1 MFNKDKIKKSKDNS
15 SIKKVTLFA
24 ITWPIF
30 IEVFLQTFM
39 RISDI
44 FMLSFVSDEAVAA
57 IGVVNQI
64 MMFTF
69 VLFNFTAMGSGV
81 VVAQYVGAQKPKAV
95 SITIANS
102 IVINLLFGIFISS
115 MVVIFRHEFLSL
127 FNLSP
132 ELLEH
137 ANIYMLIVGGTL
149 FTQAMILTIFSALQ
163 AQGMTKDVM
172 YVVLA
177 MNVINIFGNYLFI
190 FGALGVPQLGVM
202 GVAISTAVSR
212 GLAVVALFVML
223 YKRTEI
229 KIRLED
235 YYKLKKEYVK
245 KILGI
250 GVPAA
255 GEHLSHNLSQ
265 LTITVFITMLGAN
278 ALATRVYT
286 QNLMNFMT
294 VFSLSVAKG
303 MQIYIGQL
311 VGAGKLEEAY
321 QKMYQGLRVAI
332 TVALAV
338 GLTIAIS
345 GEFLLGFF
353 TEDAEIIALGSIIL
367 FLGVI
372 LEPGRTFNLVI
383 ISSLRAAGDAKFPV
397 TIGILSM
404 WGLSVPLAYFLGISL
419 GYGLIGVTI
428 AIIIDE
434 WFRGSLMFL
443 RWRSKK
449 WKKKVLVEVDEAKTA
464 VGQ

>member
-1 MFNKDKIKKSKDNS
+1 MVNSNKKNS
-15 SIKKVTLFA
+15 NFKKVTLLA

-30 IEVFLQTFM
+30 IEVFLQTFLH
-39 RISDI
+39 ISDI
-44 FMLSFVSDEAVAA
+44 FMLSFISDEAVAA

-69 VLFNFTAMGSGV
+69 ILFNFTAMGAGV
-81 VVAQYVGAQKPKAV
+81 VIAQFVGANKSKEV
-95 SITIANS
+95 SITVANS
-102 IVINLLFGIFISS
+102 ISINLLFGIFISGI
-115 MVVIFRHEFLSL
+115 VVLFRHQFLNL

-132 ELLEH
+132 ELLAY
-137 ANIYMLIVGGTL
+137 ANIYMIIVGGTL
-149 FTQAMILTIFSALQ
+149 FTQAMVLTIFSALQ
-163 AQGMTKDVM
+163 AQGLTKDVM
-172 YVVLA
+172 YVALG
-177 MNVINIFGNYLFI
+177 MNLLNILGNYLFI
-190 FGALGVPQLGVM
+190 FGAFGVPQLGVT
-202 GVAISTAVSR
+202 GVAIATAVCR
-212 GLAVVALFVML
+212 GLAVIVLFVLL

-229 KIRLED
+229 KIQLQD
-235 YYKLKKEYVK
+235 YFKPKKYYMK

-278 ALATRVYT
+278 ALATRIYT

-294 VFSLSVAKG
+294 VFSLSIAKG

-311 VGAGKLEEAY
+311 VGAGKLDEAY
-321 QKMYQGLRVAI
+321 KQMYKGLRIALL
-332 TVALAV
+332 VALTV
-338 GLTIAIS
+338 GTIIAFS
-345 GEFLLGFF
+345 GNLLLGFF
-353 TEDAEIIALGSIIL
+353 TNDAEIIALGSTL
-367 FLGVI
+367 LLLGVI

-419 GYGLIGVTI
+419 SYGLIGITI

-449 WKKKVLVEVDEAKTA
+449 WKEKVLVEEVKVAKKESSEIS
-464 VGQ
+464 